1 MADFGVLVDQ
11 LRAEARVADT
21 KGEGAAAERLR
32 ELADDTGEM
41 TGEQREW
48 LERANEDEVRGFVR
62 RARLRPQLAA
72 PRTRPPPIP
81 LEAGAAKAPVPR
93 ESGEVGR

>member
-11 LRAEARVADT
+11 LRAEARVADA
-21 KGEGAAAERLR
+21 KRESAAAERLR

-48 LERANEDEVRGFVR
+48 LEQANADEVRGFVR
-62 RARLRPQLAA
+62 AIRLL
-72 PRTRPPPIP
+72 TG
-81 LEAGAAKAPVPR
+81 GA
-93 ESGEVGR
+93 

>member
-41 TGEQREW
+41 TAEQREW

-62 RARLRPQLAA
+62 AIRLL
-72 PRTRPPPIP
+72 TG
-81 LEAGAAKAPVPR
+81 GA
-93 ESGEVGR
+93 